1 MIQALWFCVAWIS
14 LISEVCYGNTFWCW
28 LVHARFWTT
37 SKSIPLGFVYYF
49 MLWITIC
56 DRLQEN
62 RAQRGTIHFKE
73 KLRTPRCAQFSCRRS
88 YLLLFSALTLMFVR
102 SFIWLQTENKMG
114 GLKYYLAMGTNLR
127 KRRSS
132 ADGSTWSFKQILRQ
146 QGRVA
151 IIFLIEWSNTSQ
163 QMRLWLLPYKAG
175 HNFDS
180 VQKDSIQDNWISWYS
195 TNQMRKRLMKSF
207 C

>member
-1 MIQALWFCVAWIS
+1 METPFGVVLFRLGSEQPPNLFLWYLFI
-14 LISEVCYGNTFWCW
+14 
-28 LVHARFWTT
+28 T
-37 SKSIPLGFVYYF
+37 SCFG
-49 MLWITIC
+49 
-56 DRLQEN
+56 
-62 RAQRGTIHFKE
+62 
-73 KLRTPRCAQFSCRRS
+73 
-88 YLLLFSALTLMFVR
+88 LLFSALTLMFVR

-195 TNQMRKRLMKSF
+195 ANQMRKLLMKSF